1 MLKYFTNHLIT
12 KLVLHYPY
20 KMCFC
25 VFDDVIKVKIFLLNI
40 TLLACGNSC
49 LHRRRHHR
57 VPPHRRGRR
66 RPSCRLIVRRG
77 AGVPGEVK
85 PRFGEHGFKHFTL
98 FWMVATS

>member
-12 KLVLHYPY
+12 KLLLHYPY
-20 KMCFC
+20 KMRLC
-25 VFDDVIKVKIFLLNI
+25 VFDDVIEVKVFLLNV

-49 LHRRRHHR
+49 LHHCRHR
-57 VPPHRRGRR
+57 CVPPHRRGPRHPR
-66 RPSCRLIVRRG
+66 CRLIVCRG

-85 PRFGEHGFKHFTL
+85 PHFGVLGFHCFTL